1 MFTFAYMKLRK
12 IITHIKSELEFKY
25 GTRETGWMIR
35 DIMEYLKGY
44 SAVDIVLHG
53 DEEVSLFMMAK
64 IKKIIMRLLENEPLQ
79 YILGEARFYG
89 HKFKVTQAT
98 LIPRPETQELVDMI
112 VKENQ
117 QTDLSVLDIGTGSGC
132 IAISLARALKFPN
145 VKAMD
150 ISSGAIEVAKE
161 NAQNL
166 KVKVDFIEK
175 DMLQLDGMED
185 RCTYD
190 IIVSNP
196 PYIAESESSGMD
208 ANVLDYEPA
217 TALFV
222 PDDNPLLFY
231 KAITDY
237 ACYALKTEGRLYFE
251 INPRYVNELSKYIS
265 DKGFSEINVYKDM
278 QARNRFITA
287 TRNG

>member
-1 MFTFAYMKLRK
+1 MKLK
-12 IITHIKSELEFKY
+12 QVIANIKSELEFKY
-25 GTRETGWMIR
+25 GTRETEWMIR

-44 SAVDIVLHG
+44 SAVDIVLHRE
-53 DEEVSLFMMAK
+53 DEVSLFITSK

-79 YILGEARFYG
+79 YILGEARFCG

-112 VKENQ
+112 VEENQ

-145 VKAMD
+145 VKAID
-150 ISSGAIEVAKE
+150 ISPAAIEVARE

-175 DMLQLDGMED
+175 DMLQLDGIKD

-196 PYIAESESSGMD
+196 PYIAESESSEMD

-231 KAITDY
+231 KSITDY
-237 ACYALKTEGRLYFE
+237 ACNALKTEGRLYFE
-251 INPRYVNELSKYIS
+251 INPRYVNELVKYIS
-265 DKGFSEINVYKDM
+265 DKGFSEINIYKDM
-278 QARNRFITA
+278 QAKNRFITA
-287 TRNG
+287 MRNG

>member
-1 MFTFAYMKLRK
+1 MKLRQV
-12 IITHIKSELEFKY
+12 IANIKSELEFKY
-25 GTRETGWMIR
+25 GTRETEWMIR

-44 SAVDIVLHG
+44 SAVDIVLHRE
-53 DEEVSLFMMAK
+53 DEVSLFITNR

-79 YILGEARFYG
+79 YILGEARFCG
-89 HKFKVTQAT
+89 HKFKVTPAT

-132 IAISLARALKFPN
+132 IAISLARALKFPK
-145 VKAMD
+145 VRAID
-150 ISSGAIEVAKE
+150 ISPTAIDVAKE
-161 NAQNL
+161 NAINL

-185 RCTYD
+185 SCTYD

-237 ACYALKTEGRLYFE
+237 ACYALKPEGRLYFE

>member
-1 MFTFAYMKLRK
+1 MKLRQV
-12 IITHIKSELEFKY
+12 IANIKSELEFKY
-25 GTRETGWMIR
+25 GTRETEWMIR

-44 SAVDIVLHG
+44 SAVDIVLHRE
-53 DEEVSLFMMAK
+53 DEVSLFITNR

-79 YILGEARFYG
+79 YILGEARFCG
-89 HKFKVTQAT
+89 HKFKVTPAT

-117 QTDLSVLDIGTGSGC
+117 QADLSVLDIGTGSGC
-132 IAISLARALKFPN
+132 IAISLARALKFPK
-145 VKAMD
+145 VRAID
-150 ISSGAIEVAKE
+150 ISPTAIDVAKE
-161 NAQNL
+161 NAINL

-185 RCTYD
+185 SCTYD

-196 PYIAESESSGMD
+196 PYIAESESSGMG

-237 ACYALKTEGRLYFE
+237 ACYALKPEGRLYFE

-265 DKGFSEINVYKDM
+265 DKGFSEIKVYKDM

>member
-1 MFTFAYMKLRK
+1 MKLRQV
-12 IITHIKSELEFKY
+12 IANIKSELEFKC
-25 GTRETGWMIR
+25 GTREIEWMIR

-44 SAVDIVLHG
+44 SAVDIVLHRE
-53 DEEVSLFMMAK
+53 DEVSLFITNR

-79 YILGEARFYG
+79 YILGEARFCG
-89 HKFKVTQAT
+89 HKFKVTPAT

-132 IAISLARALKFPN
+132 IAISLARALKFPK
-145 VKAMD
+145 VRAID
-150 ISSGAIEVAKE
+150 ISPAAIDVAKE
-161 NAQNL
+161 NAINL

-185 RCTYD
+185 CCTYD

-237 ACYALKTEGRLYFE
+237 ACYALKPEGRLYFE

>member
-1 MFTFAYMKLRK
+1 MKLRQV
-12 IITHIKSELEFKY
+12 IANIKSELEFKY
-25 GTRETGWMIR
+25 GTRETEWMIR

-44 SAVDIVLHG
+44 SAVDIVLHRE
-53 DEEVSLFMMAK
+53 DEVSLFITNR

-79 YILGEARFYG
+79 YILGEARFCG
-89 HKFKVTQAT
+89 HKFKVTPAT

-132 IAISLARALKFPN
+132 IAISLARALKFPK
-145 VKAMD
+145 VRAID
-150 ISSGAIEVAKE
+150 ISPAAIDVAKE
-161 NAQNL
+161 NAINL

-185 RCTYD
+185 SCIYD

-237 ACYALKTEGRLYFE
+237 ACYALKPEGRLYFE

>member
-1 MFTFAYMKLRK
+1 MKLK
-12 IITHIKSELEFKY
+12 QVVANIKSELEFKY
-25 GTRETGWMIR
+25 GTRETEWMIR

-53 DEEVSLFMMAK
+53 EDEVSLFITTK
-64 IKKIIMRLLENEPLQ
+64 IKKIIMRLLDNEPLQ
-79 YILGEARFYG
+79 YILGEARFCG
-89 HKFKVTQAT
+89 HKFKVTSAT

-112 VKENQ
+112 VKENPGS
-117 QTDLSVLDIGTGSGC
+117 DLSVLDVGTGSGC

-145 VKAMD
+145 VKAID
-150 ISSGAIEVAKE
+150 ISPAAIEVARE

-166 KVKVDFIEK
+166 KVKIDFIEK
-175 DMLQLDGMED
+175 DMLQLGGSDDHDM
-185 RCTYD
+185 YD

-196 PYIAESESSGMD
+196 PYIAEMERYGMD

-237 ACYALKTEGRLYFE
+237 ACCALKIGGRLYFE
-251 INPRYVNELSKYIS
+251 INPRYVKELSQYIS
-265 DKGFSEINVYKDM
+265 DNGFSDVNVIKDM
-278 QARNRFITA
+278 QGRNRFITA
-287 TRNG
+287 KRNG

>member
-1 MFTFAYMKLRK
+1 MKLK
-12 IITHIKSELEFKY
+12 QVIANIKSELEFKY
-25 GTRETGWMIR
+25 GTRETEWMIR

-44 SAVDIVLHG
+44 SAVDIVLHRE
-53 DEEVSLFMMAK
+53 DEVSLFITSK

-79 YILGEARFYG
+79 YILGEARFCG
-89 HKFKVTQAT
+89 HKFKVTPAT

-132 IAISLARALKFPN
+132 IAISLARALKFPK
-145 VKAMD
+145 VRAID
-150 ISSGAIEVAKE
+150 ISPTAIDVAKK
-161 NAQNL
+161 NAINL

-185 RCTYD
+185 CCTYD

-196 PYIAESESSGMD
+196 PYIAESESSEID

-231 KAITDY
+231 KSITDY
-237 ACYALKTEGRLYFE
+237 ACNALKTEGRLYFE
-251 INPRYVNELSKYIS
+251 INPRYVNELVKYIS
-265 DKGFSEINVYKDM
+265 DKGFSEINIYKDM
-278 QARNRFITA
+278 QAKNRFITA
-287 TRNG
+287 MRNG